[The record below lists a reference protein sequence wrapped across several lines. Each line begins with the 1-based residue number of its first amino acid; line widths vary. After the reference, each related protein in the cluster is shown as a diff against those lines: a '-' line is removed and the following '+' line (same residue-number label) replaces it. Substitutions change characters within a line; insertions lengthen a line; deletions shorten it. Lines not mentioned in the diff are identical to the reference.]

1 VKEKLAIALLILPAV
16 PVFAADPVSIWS
28 ERLLAEA
35 TRRAELAEQAV
46 RDQAVVSKV
55 SEPEDV
61 VIERVPRSTPGDAPL
76 PDRIRRILRDEG
88 LPESL
93 IALAQVESGMNPAA
107 LSPKGARGMWQ
118 LMPETA
124 RHFGLVVDAR
134 RDDRL
139 DPIKSTLAAARYLK
153 LLYSRWEDWNLAFA
167 AYNAG
172 PGAVERAA
180 GGAESGSL
188 AFFKRLPTETRE
200 YVPKVWREIY
210 RLDASGFPN
219 LEIQQ

>member
-1 VKEKLAIALLILPAV
+1 MNQKTVIALLILTGVPA
-16 PVFAADPVSIWS
+16 FASDPVAIWS

-46 RDQAVVSKV
+46 RDQAAAASFE
-55 SEPEDV
+55 SPDDV
-61 VIERVPRSTPGDAPL
+61 VIERMPAPTPADAPL
-76 PDRIRRILRDEG
+76 PDRIRQLLRSEG
-88 LPESL
+88 LPDSL
-93 IALAQVESGMNPAA
+93 IAVAQVESGINPAA
-107 LSPKGARGMWQ
+107 LSPKGARGIWQ

-139 DPIKSTLAAARYLK
+139 DPIKSTLAAARFLK
-153 LLYSRWEDWNLAFA
+153 LLYSRWRDWDLALA

-188 AFFKRLPTETRE
+188 AFLKRLPAETRE
-200 YVPKVWREIY
+200 YVPRVWREIY
-210 RLDASGFPN
+210 RLGGSGLPN
-219 LEIQQ
+219 LEFQQ